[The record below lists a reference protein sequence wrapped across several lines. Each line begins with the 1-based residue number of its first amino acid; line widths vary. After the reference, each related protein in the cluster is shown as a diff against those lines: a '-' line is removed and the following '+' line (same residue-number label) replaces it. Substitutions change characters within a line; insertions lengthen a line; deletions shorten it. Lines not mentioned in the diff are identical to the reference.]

1 MRKIIIA
8 LALAAST
15 TAVNGGPNTALVPSS
30 ATVTNDSTGLT
41 EQWQLSLAASTGN
54 WTVTTATSTAPGLD
68 KFDYQALFVSSVSVT
83 ANCPGIADNRWRD
96 NVSTVTA
103 VSPVPYRTGMFSDP
117 TVIDG
122 GTRQPDAA
130 NGNMYVN
137 DEATGLP
144 FRGSGRRGL
153 CVRIKLPSS

>member
-54 WTVTTATSTAPGLD
+54 WTVTATTSTAPGLD
-68 KFDYQALFVSSVSVT
+68 KFDLQALFISSAAT
-83 ANCPGIADNRWRD
+83 AACPAAGASPWDNF
-96 NVSTVTA
+96 VSTVSA
-103 VSPVPYRTGMFSDP
+103 SPTPYRPAIFSYHSTFP
-117 TVIDG
+117 
-122 GTRQPDAA
+122 
-130 NGNMYVN
+130 
-137 DEATGLP
+137 L
-144 FRGSGRRGL
+144 
-153 CVRIKLPSS
+153 